1 MIVCPNCQHHE
12 LVGALF
18 CSQCGT
24 QLSAEEIH
32 TQPVTG
38 TTGTF
43 SPEDKLDSPKAP
55 NSWQSSSPESPVS
68 IKIVSTGDVLGVA
81 NREEVTLGRSNE
93 GQSILPDVDLTE
105 YQAYK
110 KGVSRLH
117 ASLHIQGQQVK
128 VVDLASANGTRINGQ
143 RIPPNE
149 PKTVYH
155 GDVLSLGKLKVQI
168 LIRNV

>member
-1 MIVCPNCQHHE
+1 MIVCPNCRHHE
-12 LVGALF
+12 FTGALF
-18 CSQCGT
+18 CSECGA
-24 QLSAEEIH
+24 QLDVEEVH

-38 TTGTF
+38 SSGPL
-43 SPEDKLDSPKAP
+43 SPRDQQGSQPAV
-55 NSWQSSSPESPVS
+55 NSWQSPSPESPVS
-68 IKIVSTGDVLGVA
+68 IKIVATGDVLGVV
-81 NREEVTLGRSNE
+81 NREEVTLGRANE
-93 GQSILPDVDLTE
+93 GQSILPDVDLTD

-117 ASLHIQGQQVK
+117 VSLQIQGQQVK

-143 RIPPNE
+143 KIPPNE
-149 PKTVYH
+149 PRTVYH